1 MSALSQCVRFG
12 IAALTAAAAV
22 TGPLSAQDAGSAT
35 PLTLFAALDRA
46 LDVHPAL
53 RAADAGFER
62 AAAEVGVAKAEW
74 LPQLSARA
82 ALTQYQEPMLA
93 YPLHELSATAL
104 PTFDETLVQ
113 GGLDLGWMVFDGGG
127 RRARIGAARAQEE
140 GAAVLRERSS
150 MDVITEV
157 SRAYLT
163 VLSTAEILDA
173 LDDQL
178 TALAAEAG
186 RVEQFLAQGQA
197 AMVEQLRVEAAVAQ
211 ARAER
216 ITVAALLDAA
226 ERSLARL
233 LEVAPA
239 ETRRSR
245 LTGVRL
251 SAGDSDDR
259 DALVERMDTGNPEI
273 RQAAYVAQ
281 AADWAGRAARAAWW
295 PRLDGFGSYGLWT
308 IPSGDAVLEWQVG
321 VRVSYPLFTGGARS
335 RRAAAAGARAEEAQE
350 QLAVARLRS
359 REALDQALTAVE
371 EQSAR
376 AAAVATAVEHLTE
389 VARIEHLA
397 LEAGEGTQ
405 TDFLRAQADLR
416 RARAELAQ
424 AEYGRVLALV
434 QLARATG
441 DLSPTWLQQNL
452 ETQS

>member
-1 MSALSQCVRFG
+1 MPSLSLRARFAT
-12 IAALTAAAAV
+12 AALASTVAV
-22 TGPLSAQDAGSAT
+22 AVPLSAQTEADT

-46 LDVHPAL
+46 LEVHPAL
-53 RAADAGFER
+53 RAAEAGIER
-62 AAAEVGVAKAEW
+62 ANAEVGVARAEW

-82 ALTQYQEPMLA
+82 ALTQFQEPMLA
-93 YPLHELSATAL
+93 YPLHELSATSL
-104 PTFDETLVQ
+104 PVFDETLIQ
-113 GGLDLGWMVFDGGG
+113 GGIDLGWMVFDGGG
-127 RRARIGAARAQEE
+127 RRARIGAARAQED
-140 GAAVLRERSS
+140 GAAVLRERSA
-150 MDVITEV
+150 MDVIAEV

-163 VLSTAEILDA
+163 VLSTAEILEA

-178 TALAAEAG
+178 AALDAEAG

-197 AMVEQLRVEAAVAQ
+197 AVVEQLRVNAAVAQ

-216 ITVAALLDAA
+216 ITVAAMLDAA

-233 LEVAPA
+233 LDVDPGV
-239 ETRRSR
+239 TRRNR
-245 LTGVRL
+245 LAAVRL
-251 SAGDSDDR
+251 SRAARADHE
-259 DALVERMDTGNPEI
+259 ALVERMDTGNPEI
-273 RQAAYVAQ
+273 RQAAFAAQ

-308 IPSGDAVLEWQVG
+308 IPSGEAVLEWQVG
-321 VRVSYPLFTGGARS
+321 VRVSYPLFTGGARG

-350 QLAVARLRS
+350 QLAVARLQS
-359 REALDQALTAVE
+359 RDALDRALTAVE

-389 VARIEHLA
+389 VTRIEYLA

-405 TDFLRAQADLR
+405 TDFLRAEAELR

-441 DLSPTWLQQNL
+441 DLSPAWLQQTL
-452 ETQS
+452 ENQT